1 MMFSRFLLNRSSP
14 RQFVR
19 LQSSLTPFIRR
30 SPMMAKPNHRWLTP
44 ASVCGPANNAFMH
57 SLIPAP
63 LLLPSSY
70 NNNKRTHSDPF
81 APLPLPSASF
91 HMQTMNFASS
101 SEDKRRQ
108 RQERRAR
115 RLGVKERERESVTG
129 EPVNESSQAPTRSQA
144 DAMTDG
150 QSAYIRSVWGLVG
163 ANLGVCSIG
172 TMVSMVALPGLS
184 PIIPGIASLG
194 FLLGLSFGA
203 PKGSNPVLRASLL
216 GAFAFTTGMTL
227 VRTVFFLNHQQLPTG
242 NPMQR
247 RVLSEVFLLF
257 FSFLSPQ
264 PF

>member
-1 MMFSRFLLNRSSP
+1 MMFSRLLRTSP

-19 LQSSLTPFIRR
+19 LQSTLTPFVRR
-30 SPMMAKPNHRWLTP
+30 SPLMAKPNRWLTP

-57 SLIPAP
+57 TLIPTP

-70 NNNKRTHSDPF
+70 NNNKRTYSDPF
-81 APLPLPSASF
+81 APLPLPPASF
-91 HMQTMNFASS
+91 HMQTMHFASS
-101 SEDKRRQ
+101 SEEKRRQ

-115 RLGVKERERESVTG
+115 RLGLKERERVRESVTG
-129 EPVNESSQAPTRSQA
+129 EPVNESSQASTRSQV